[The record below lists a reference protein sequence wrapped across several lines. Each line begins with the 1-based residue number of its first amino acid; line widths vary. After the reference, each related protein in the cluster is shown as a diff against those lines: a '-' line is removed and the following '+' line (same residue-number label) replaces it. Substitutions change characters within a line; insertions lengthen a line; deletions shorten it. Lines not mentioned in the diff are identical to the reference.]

1 MIYQIAYKDTGSL
14 LMITLKELLNG
25 KDDSTLDQTIKD
37 NLADLLVR
45 VNKLRKAYGK
55 PMRVT
60 SGLRFMEDHLAIYA
74 KKGIT
79 DQSKIPMRSKH
90 LQGSACDFADPKG
103 ELQAFIK
110 SRTEAELEEFGLWY
124 EEFSYSPNW
133 LHAQSVPPKSGK
145 RFFKP

>member
-1 MIYQIAYKDTGSL
+1 V
-14 LMITLKELLNG
+14 ITLKELLNG
-25 KDDSTLDQTIKD
+25 KDDSTLDQSIKD

-74 KKGIT
+74 RKGIT
-79 DQSKIPMRSKH
+79 DQSKIPLSSRH
-90 LQGSACDFADPKG
+90 LIGKAVDFADPKG

-110 SRTEAELEEFGLWY
+110 SRTEAELEEFGLWF
-124 EEFSYSPNW
+124 EDFSATKFW
-133 LHAQSVPPKSGK
+133 THCQSVPPKSGK
-145 RFFKP
+145 RFFMP

>member
-1 MIYQIAYKDTGSL
+1 
-14 LMITLKELLNG
+14 MITLKELLNG

-37 NLADLLVR
+37 NLAELLVR

-60 SGLRFMEDHLAIYA
+60 SGLRFMADHLAIYA
-74 KKGIT
+74 RKGIT
-79 DQSKIPMRSKH
+79 DMSKIPQKSKH
-90 LQGSACDFADPKG
+90 LQGSAVDFADPKG

-110 SRTEAELEEFGLWY
+110 SKTEAELEEFGLWY
-124 EEFSYSPNW
+124 ESFEYTKNW
-133 LHAQSVPPKSGK
+133 LHVQSVPPKSEK